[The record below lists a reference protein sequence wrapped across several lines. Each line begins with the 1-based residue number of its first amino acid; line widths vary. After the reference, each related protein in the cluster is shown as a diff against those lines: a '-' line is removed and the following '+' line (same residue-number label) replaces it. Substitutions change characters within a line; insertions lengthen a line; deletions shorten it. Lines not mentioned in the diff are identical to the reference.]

1 MNREKSLVHVS
12 MVDMLCSGTM
22 PTHNGGQTRRATHH
36 FSLFN
41 PLRGAQKRELTKRLW
56 KEKEAAEGGGV
67 GYSVLLQHRFKGTF
81 RILLVFDNLNLGPL

>member
-1 MNREKSLVHVS
+1 MNKEKSLVHVS

-41 PLRGAQKRELTKRLW
+41 PLRGAQRGELTKKLW
-56 KEKEAAEGGGV
+56 KEKEEVEGGGV
-67 GYSVLLQHRFKGTF
+67 GYSVRLHQRFKRSFTAF
-81 RILLVFDNLNLGPL
+81 VV

>member
-41 PLRGAQKRELTKRLW
+41 PLRGVQKRELTKRPW
-56 KEKEAAEGGGV
+56 KEKEVVEGGGV
-67 GYSVLLQHRFKGTF
+67 GYSMPLQLCFNGSF
-81 RILLVFDNLNLGPL
+81 RLRWSFDNLNLAPR